1 MPSALGQARVF
12 CSSLLNW
19 EGCEGC
25 EGCDVPKHHGLDFT
39 IVGTANEEVM
49 TCCLHGTDLIT
60 SHHFSFFGFFL
71 KSVRQPNP

>member
-12 CSSLLNW
+12 CSSLLIW
-19 EGCEGC
+19 

-39 IVGTANEEVM
+39 IVETANEEAM
-49 TCCLHGTDLIT
+49 TCCLHGTELMT
-60 SHHFSFFGFFL
+60 SHHFSSFGFFL